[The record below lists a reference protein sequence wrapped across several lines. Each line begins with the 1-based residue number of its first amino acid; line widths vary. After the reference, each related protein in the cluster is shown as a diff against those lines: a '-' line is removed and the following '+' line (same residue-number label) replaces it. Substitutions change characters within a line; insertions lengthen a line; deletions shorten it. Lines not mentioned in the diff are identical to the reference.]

1 MPTTATGKTA
11 ASQQPAYRGR
21 FAPSPSGP
29 LHFGSL
35 LAALGSY
42 LDARAHGGAWLVRI
56 EDIDPPREMPGA
68 DSLILRQLETFG
80 LHWDEEVLYQSARLP
95 AYEAKLEQMRQEGA
109 AYHCACTRKRVKSI
123 GGHYDNHCRALDLPA
138 EGSAVRF
145 AHRRP
150 IPSFADLRLGR
161 VELEPPWDQEDFVV
175 RRRDG
180 LVAYQLAVVMDDI
193 EQGITHVVRGIDLL
207 ETTGWQLALY
217 RHWRQAPPAHLHLP
231 LALDANGHK
240 LSKQN
245 HAPALNT
252 DEPQAE
258 LSRALTGLKL
268 KPPAELAGAPAP
280 ELLAWAVPRWSRTAL
295 GQERE
300 LAWQG
305 A

>member
-1 MPTTATGKTA
+1 MNSA
-11 ASQQPAYRGR
+11 AEKCSSYRGR

-42 LDARAHGGAWLVRI
+42 LDARAHGGVWLVRI

-68 DSLILRQLETFG
+68 DALILRQLETFG
-80 LHWDEEVLYQSARLP
+80 LHSDDEILYQSTRLP
-95 AYEAKLEQMRQEGA
+95 AYEAKLDQLRHEGA
-109 AYHCACTRKRVKSI
+109 AYHCACTRKRIKSI
-123 GGHYDNHCRALDLPA
+123 GGHYDNHCRPLDLPA

-145 AHRRP
+145 AHQRP
-150 IPSFADLRLGR
+150 IPSFADLRLGQ
-161 VELEPPWDQEDFVV
+161 VELKPPWDQEDFIVQ
-175 RRRDG
+175 RRDG

-193 EQGITHVVRGIDLL
+193 EQGITHVVRGSDLL

-217 RHWRQAPPAHLHLP
+217 RHWNHPPPAYLHLP

-252 DEPQAE
+252 NEPQAE
-258 LSRALTGLKL
+258 LFRALTGLNL
-268 KPPAELAGAPAP
+268 KPPAALDRAPVP
-280 ELLAWAVPRWSRTAL
+280 ELLAWAVTRWRRAAL
-295 GQERE
+295 GREKE

-305 A
+305 T